1 MTDWLKDL
9 TPALRDR
16 VERRE
21 VPDWTDPMLATL
33 THDTFSDPD
42 WIYERKLDGE
52 RCLAFRDGGDTRLL
66 SRSRRDLNPTY
77 PELAEAMDRQAPA
90 DCVLD
95 GEIVAFSE
103 SVTSFSRLQG
113 RMQIRDPDEAR
124 DSGIAVY
131 YYLFDILNLDGRDV
145 TALPLRV
152 RKSLLRDALDWDD
165 PLRFTPHRN
174 EEGEAWLEEACRKGW
189 EGLIAK
195 RADSEYV
202 HARSRSWLKF
212 KCVARQEFV
221 VGGWTDPGGERP
233 GFGAL
238 LLGTYEGEELRY
250 AGKVGTGFD
259 EETLRDLA
267 DRLSSLERKT
277 SPFAGDEAGG
287 EGVHFAT
294 PELVVEVAFT
304 EWTDEGRLRHP
315 RYVGRR
321 LDKDPGDVV
330 RERPVEEAAS

>member
-1 MTDWLKDL
+1 VSDWREDL
-9 TPALRDR
+9 PERLRDR
-16 VERRE
+16 VEQEE

-52 RCLAFRDGGDTRLL
+52 RCLAFRDAGTTRLL

-77 PELAEAMDRQAPA
+77 PEIAEALDRQAPA
-90 DCVLD
+90 SCVLD
-95 GEIVAFSE
+95 GEVVAFSG

-124 DSGIAVY
+124 SSGIAVY
-131 YYLFDILNLDGRDV
+131 YYVFDILHLDGRDV

-152 RKSLLRDALDWDD
+152 RKSLLRNALKWND
-165 PLRFTPHRN
+165 PLRFTRHRN
-174 EEGEAWLEEACRKGW
+174 EDGEAWLEEACRKGW

-195 RADSEYV
+195 RADSGYV
-202 HARSRSWLKF
+202 HSRSRSWLKF

-221 VGGWTDPGGERP
+221 VGGWTEPGGERQ
-233 GFGAL
+233 GLGAL
-238 LLGTYEGEELRY
+238 LLGYYDGHELRY

-267 DRLSSLERKT
+267 AGLSSLERKT
-277 SPFAGDEAGG
+277 SPFSADEAGG
-287 EGVHFAT
+287 SGVHFAT
-294 PELVVEVAFT
+294 PKLVVEVAFT
-304 EWTDEGRLRHP
+304 EWTDGGKLRHP

-321 LDKDPGDVV
+321 LDKDPEDVV